1 MSSNRRN
8 LLLKIKQYQ
17 ENITITE
24 KTIKEFHNI
33 NSNNLLLNKNYLKK
47 NTFPDI
53 TVILIIF
60 NQSHCLHKALR
71 SIQNQSIKNLEI
83 IIIDDCSIDN
93 SIELIK
99 NYQKQDNRIILI
111 KHEINLGKIKSRT
124 DGIKIATGKY
134 ITFLDGDDA
143 FIHKD
148 ILLHSL
154 YIANL
159 GDFDIVE
166 FKMKIYKK
174 GKCINWHNRYSM
186 KTNDIVYQPELR
198 TKFILFSENPKYR
211 ALQNRN
217 LCGKIIKNKVLKKAV
232 NNIGT
237 KFTEDYIL
245 IYEDT
250 IMIVSLFQIAKS
262 YYYMKEN
269 GYYYSKD
276 DKRRIKFNN
285 TKKIKSNKNVIKDM
299 DQVKYLQFLIE
310 KTKNNKIER
319 KLIYY
324 EMMCINNLTSFY
336 KYINH
341 DYKMVY
347 NIIDKMTKSRFLSKN
362 QKTKLLFIKN
372 KLKKKEKIKKKLIH
386 V

>member
-1 MSSNRRN
+1 MLMKSIYFTTNKKFKIINFIIILIFNFTFYLSNSITKEYRRN

-148 ILLHSL
+148 IL
-154 YIANL
+154 
-159 GDFDIVE
+159 
-166 FKMKIYKK
+166 
-174 GKCINWHNRYSM
+174 
-186 KTNDIVYQPELR
+186 
-198 TKFILFSENPKYR
+198 
-211 ALQNRN
+211 
-217 LCGKIIKNKVLKKAV
+217 
-232 NNIGT
+232 
-237 KFTEDYIL
+237 FT
-245 IYEDT
+245 
-250 IMIVSLFQIAKS
+250 S
-262 YYYMKEN
+262 
-269 GYYYSKD
+269 
-276 DKRRIKFNN
+276 
-285 TKKIKSNKNVIKDM
+285 
-299 DQVKYLQFLIE
+299 
-310 KTKNNKIER
+310 
-319 KLIYY
+319 
-324 EMMCINNLTSFY
+324 
-336 KYINH
+336 
-341 DYKMVY
+341 
-347 NIIDKMTKSRFLSKN
+347 
-362 QKTKLLFIKN
+362 
-372 KLKKKEKIKKKLIH
+372 
-386 V
+386 